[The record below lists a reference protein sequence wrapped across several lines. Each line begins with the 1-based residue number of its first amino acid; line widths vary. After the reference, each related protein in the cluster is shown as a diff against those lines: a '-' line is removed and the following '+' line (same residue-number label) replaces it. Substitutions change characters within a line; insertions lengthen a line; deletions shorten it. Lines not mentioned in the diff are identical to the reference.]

1 MSYGLLPAVICL
13 LSGSALVILEVML
26 PGFGLPGL
34 SGIVL
39 LCAGTFFLG
48 KVVGAALAVII
59 MACLLVVL
67 AGIAFAILHSA
78 AKGKLY
84 QSRLFL
90 KAKDLS
96 EESGGAG
103 RDLTGLKGRA
113 SSALRPAG
121 IGEFDGDRYSVVSE
135 GAFIAE
141 GTPIEV
147 LREER
152 GSLVVRAVSEEKE
165 QDR

>member
-84 QSRLFL
+84 QS
-90 KAKDLS
+90 
-96 EESGGAG
+96 
-103 RDLTGLKGRA
+103 

>member
-13 LSGSALVILEVML
+13 VFGSALVILEVML
-26 PGFGLPGL
+26 PGFGLPGI

-39 LCAGTFFLG
+39 LCGGTFFLG
-48 KVVGAALAVII
+48 KVVGATIAVIV
-59 MACLLVVL
+59 MACLLIVL
-67 AGIAFAILHSA
+67 AVIAFAILHSA
-78 AKGKLY
+78 ARGKLF

-90 KAKDLS
+90 KAKDLG

-103 RDLTGLKGRA
+103 KDLTGLKGRA

-141 GTPIEV
+141 GTLIEV

-152 GSLVVRAVSEEKE
+152 GSLVVRAVSEKE
-165 QDR
+165 GQDR